1 MSTKKTLAINPE
13 LFKINGKTKHKK
25 EKSHKI
31 KTGFNDEDSKNTN
44 RVKKEMLKRVKD
56 YQKNKELEQMKS
68 DKKEDSSND
77 FENLEFEREFN
88 KSLNF
93 LQDLAK
99 KNKEKHKKKKKQDED
114 SNIPNIEISMDLPN
128 NLQNKTMKNNE
139 PVYGCLKNGSKPTFN
154 QLNKTQKNNIEEG
167 HKRIKIVLENND
179 YDDGTNYKENKPD
192 TLIIE
197 PKTDFHESIDNKI
210 NIMNDLE
217 IEDLSSSNNNSNNNS
232 NEIFINT
239 ESLEKKLPDDLVS
252 TIKSTESNEKTNIP
266 YNSNYSTND
275 NVTVAKNIPLNND
288 SYETLNDFNKTYKAK
303 LPKITKIT
311 RTKKYKL
318 GKKKDAKHVGIL
330 IKNRDTQKN
339 IKQEVSYLKNKSIQE
354 IKSFLRE
361 KNLIKAGSD
370 SPNDVLRKLYED
382 TVLSG
387 ELNNSN
393 TNNMAFNYLN
403 N

>member
-1 MSTKKTLAINPE
+1 MSTRKTLAINPE
-13 LFKINGKTKHKK
+13 LFKLNGKTKNKK
-25 EKSHKI
+25 EKTQKSKI
-31 KTGFNDEDSKNTN
+31 SFNDEDSKNTN

-56 YQKNKELEQMKS
+56 YHKNKELEQIKTDRNEYS
-68 DKKEDSSND
+68 RND
-77 FENLEFEREFN
+77 FENLEFDREFN

-99 KNKEKHKKKKKQDED
+99 KNKEKHKNKKKQEE
-114 SNIPNIEISMDLPN
+114 SLSIPNVEISMDLPN
-128 NLQNKTMKNNE
+128 NLQNKTMKNFE
-139 PVYGCLKNGSKPTFN
+139 PEYGCLKNGSKPTFN
-154 QLNKTQKNNIEEG
+154 QFNKTQKNNLEEG
-167 HKRIKIVLENND
+167 HRRIKIVLENND
-179 YDDGTNYKENKPD
+179 YNDGTSYIDNKPD
-192 TLIIE
+192 TLNIE
-197 PKTDFHESIDNKI
+197 PRSDFQQSIDNKI
-210 NIMNDLE
+210 NVMDDLE
-217 IEDLSSSNNNSNNNS
+217 IEDLSSTNNN

-239 ESLEKKLPDDLVS
+239 ESLEKDLPKDLVS
-252 TIKSTESNEKTNIP
+252 TIKTGENNEKPNVT
-266 YNSNYSTND
+266 YNPDSQKNQ

-288 SYETLNDFNKTYKAK
+288 SYESLNDFNKTYKAS

-318 GKKKDAKHVGIL
+318 GKKKDAKHIGIL

-354 IKSFLRE
+354 IKNYLRE

-370 SPNDVLRKLYED
+370 APNDVLRKLYED
-382 TVLSG
+382 SVLSG

-393 TNNMAFNYLN
+393 TNNMMFNYLN